1 MSEGLKELYI
11 DELKDLYSAETQLL
25 KALPKMAKAASSDE
39 LRQGFEEH
47 LEQTIGHVERLEKVF
62 KTLSES
68 PKGKTCKGMQGLIQE
83 GAEVMDEDF
92 EGSLMDAALIGA
104 AQRVEHYEIAAYGT
118 VCAFAK
124 ELGESDQAMLLNETL
139 DEEKET
145 DEKLT
150 ELAEQINTQANE
162 GEGNEGDEEEDRKK
176 DAVQVGGKK
185 KSRRV
190 A

>member
-47 LEQTIGHVERLEKVF
+47 LEQTRGHVERLEKVF
-62 KTLSES
+62 ETLGES